1 MFSYKSTPPEIKQE
15 IEEFAQLVLSGFQ

>member
-1 MFSYKSTPPEIKQE
+1 MFSHKSKPPEIKHE